1 MKNEQKF
8 LVTTSQVV
16 ANQLVASGVKMISN
30 INNTYVFI
38 NDLPKNFSFDSID
51 TSMIAYTNILSL

>member
-1 MKNEQKF
+1 MKNKQKF
-8 LVTTSQVV
+8 IVTTSQAV

-30 INNTYVFI
+30 VNDTYVFI

-51 TSMIAYTNILSL
+51 TSVIAYTNILSL

>member
-8 LVTTSQVV
+8 IVTTSQVV

-30 INNTYVFI
+30 VNDTYVFI
-38 NDLPKNFSFDSID
+38 NELPKNFSFDSID
-51 TSMIAYTNILSL
+51 TSLIAYTNILSL